1 MKNPNVVIL
10 LPLFSKCQGR
20 IASPT
25 VPIRTEGKWSLVVPR
40 SVRAFNFKATRII
53 VSCVR
58 KALIEKSRSC
68 RYSERSYPWQI
79 KQHLPQVTKAD
90 RRRFYIQM
98 DGRVLLVTAACL
110 RSFKKRLGIKTVL
123 SN

>member
-40 SVRAFNFKATRII
+40 SVRTFNFKATRI
-53 VSCVR
+53 CVR
-58 KALIEKSRSC
+58 KALVEKSRWC
-68 RYSERSYPWQI
+68 RYSERSYPWQT
-79 KQHLPQVTKAD
+79 KQHLPQASKSGT
-90 RRRFYIQM
+90 
-98 DGRVLLVTAACL
+98 GR
-110 RSFKKRLGIKTVL
+110 
-123 SN
+123 